1 MKYNKKKYDKVVKKH
16 TPKNNCLKNCIF
28 AFIYGGAICTIGEFI
43 KNLLINA
50 GINNEEAGT
59 IVLIILIGTSALLT
73 GLGLYDKIGKI
84 GGAGT
89 IVPITGFAN
98 SVVAPALEFKTE
110 GFVLGTAAKLFTIAG
125 PVLVFGYCSS
135 MIVGLLSIILG
146 G

>member
-16 TPKNNCLKNCIF
+16 TPKNNCFVNSIY
-28 AFIYGGAICTIGEFI
+28 AFIFGGAICTIGEII
-43 KNLLINA
+43 KNLLMNA
-50 GINNEEAGT
+50 GVNSEEAGT

-73 GLGLYDKIGKI
+73 GLGVYDKIGKV

-135 MIVGLLSIILG
+135 MIVGLLSLIIG